1 MGRINR
7 YATWLSVA
15 TPFGL
20 SCGSAVA
27 ADHADKP
34 SEPVFFLALVVV
46 IVAGRLLGELMQ
58 RVGQPAVMGQ
68 LLGGLL
74 LGPSV
79 FGALAPDWQH
89 ALFAPS
95 AAQKSMLDAVSQL
108 GILMLLLLTGME
120 TDLGLVRRVGRAA
133 ASVSM
138 AGIVLPFACGFALG
152 QYMPESMLPDPEHR
166 LITSLFLGTALS
178 ISSVKIVA
186 MVVREMNFM
195 RRDLGQVMVASAV
208 IDDTIGWIIVAV
220 TFSLASHGAVDL
232 ASLAKSLLGTAI
244 FLVVSFTIG
253 RRAVF
258 AVIRWSNDYLMSEM
272 PVISVI
278 LVLMLGMAL
287 TTHLIGVHTVL
298 GAFVCGIL
306 IGESPILT
314 RQIDEQLRGLIVG
327 LFMPVFFALAGLSAD
342 LSILRNPT
350 LLALTFGLIAIASI
364 GKASG
369 AFIGGRVG
377 GLSMRECIALA
388 SGMNARGST
397 EVIVAS
403 IGLSLGMLSQDLF
416 TMIVTMA
423 VATTMAMPPMLRWAL
438 ARLPMGDVERQ
449 RLEREAF
456 EAKGFVANLERLL
469 LAVDESA
476 NGRFAARLAGVIAG
490 PRGIPVTVLQLGR
503 ETRRSVASEEDASE
517 VAKAAA
523 QAETSAT
530 GDVGTFEEDSRPGTF
545 EVTTRRSTTEAKA
558 AVVQEARRGYD
569 LLLIGLD
576 EPVGATGAFHARV
589 ARAVAGFEG
598 PVAVLVT
605 RGEHLRRPADA
616 GLSILVPVTGTE
628 ISRHAAEVA
637 VTLARGS
644 GRPIAAIHVARSKPS
659 AQDMRRASP
668 TRSQQEVILKEVVSL
683 AERHGTAVVT
693 AVRIES
699 APEQA
704 ILREAQHSRHN
715 LIVMGVNRRPGEVLF
730 FGDVAA
736 AVLKSTEA
744 SVLFVAK

>member
-1 MGRINR
+1 MGGINR
-7 YATWLSVA
+7 YALGASVIA
-15 TPFGL
+15 CCGL
-20 SCGSAVA
+20 SSASALA
-27 ADHADKP
+27 ADQSGKP
-34 SEPVFFLALVVV
+34 SELVFFLALVVV
-46 IVAGRLLGELMQ
+46 ILVGRLLGELMQ
-58 RVGQPAVMGQ
+58 RIGQPAVMGQ

-89 ALFAPS
+89 ALFASS

-120 TDLGLVRRVGRAA
+120 TDLGLARRVGRAA
-133 ASVSM
+133 ASVSV
-138 AGIVLPFACGFALG
+138 AGIALPFACGFALG
-152 QYMPESMLPDPEHR
+152 QYLPQNMLPHPEAR
-166 LITSLFLGTALS
+166 LVTSLFLGTALS

-195 RRDLGQVMVASAV
+195 RRDLGQILIASAV
-208 IDDTIGWIIVAV
+208 IDDTIGWIIIAV

-232 ASLAKSLLGTAI
+232 VSLTKSLLGTAL
-244 FLVVSFTIG
+244 FLAVSFTIG

-258 AVIRWSNDYLMSEM
+258 AVIRWSNDHLVSEM

-287 TTHLIGVHTVL
+287 ITNLIGVHEVL

-314 RQIDEQLRGLIVG
+314 RQIDEQLRGLILG

-369 AFIGGRVG
+369 ALVGGRLG
-377 GLSMRECIALA
+377 GLRMRECIALA
-388 SGMNARGST
+388 CGMNARGST

-403 IGLSLGMLSQDLF
+403 IGLSLGMLSQDLY

-438 ARLPMGDVERQ
+438 AALPMGDAERQ

-456 EAKGFVANLERLL
+456 EAKGFLANLERVL

-476 NGRFAARLAGVIAG
+476 SGRFAGRLAGIIAG
-490 PRGIPVTVLQLGR
+490 PRGMPITVLQLGR
-503 ETRRSVASEEDASE
+503 ETRRSATSEEDASA

-523 QAETSAT
+523 EAETSST
-530 GDVGTFEEDSRPGTF
+530 VDVAPSEDESRPGTF
-545 EVTTRRSTTEAKA
+545 GVTTRRAATEAKA
-558 AVVQEARRGYD
+558 AVVAEARRGYD

-589 ARAVAGFEG
+589 GRAAAGFEG
-598 PVAVLVT
+598 PIAVLVT
-605 RGEHLRRPADA
+605 RGEHLRRPTDS
-616 GLSILVPVTGTE
+616 GLHILVPVTGTE
-628 ISRHAAEVA
+628 VSRHAAEVA
-637 VTLARGS
+637 VALARGS
-644 GRPIAAIHVARSKPS
+644 GRPITAIHVARSTP
-659 AQDMRRASP
+659 DTRETRRASP
-668 TRSQQEVILKEVVSL
+668 TKSQQEVILKQVVGL
-683 AERHGTAVVT
+683 AERHGAEAVT
-693 AVRIES
+693 AVRIEA

-704 ILREAQHSRHN
+704 ILREARQGRHT
-715 LIVMGVNRRPGEVLF
+715 LIVMGANRRPGDVLF

-736 AVLKSTEA
+736 AVLQSTEA

>member
-1 MGRINR
+1 MSRIAR
-7 YATWLSVA
+7 PVI
-15 TPFGL
+15 GL
-20 SCGSAVA
+20 SIAAFSGLASTSAWA
-27 ADHADKP
+27 AEQSGKP
-34 SEPVFFLALVVV
+34 SELVFFLALAVV
-46 IVAGRLLGELMQ
+46 ILVGRLLGELLQ

-79 FGALAPDWQH
+79 FGALAPEWQQ
-89 ALFAPS
+89 ALFASSP
-95 AAQKSMLDAVSQL
+95 AQKSMLDAVSQL

-133 ASVSM
+133 ASVSV

-152 QYMPESMLPDPEHR
+152 QYLPEGMLPHPEHR
-166 LITSLFLGTALS
+166 LVTSLFLGTALS

-195 RRDLGQVMVASAV
+195 RRDLGQVLIASAI
-208 IDDTIGWIIVAV
+208 IDDTIGWIIIAI
-220 TFSLASHGAVDL
+220 TFSLASHGAIDL
-232 ASLAKSLLGTAI
+232 ASLAQSLLGTAI
-244 FLVVSFTIG
+244 FLAVSFTIG

-258 AVIRWSNDYLMSEM
+258 ALIRWTNDYFVSEM

-287 TTHLIGVHTVL
+287 LTHLIGVHTVL

-306 IGESPILT
+306 VGESPILT
-314 RQIDEQLRGLIVG
+314 RHIDEQLRGLILG

-342 LSILRNPT
+342 LSILQNPS
-350 LLALTFGLIAIASI
+350 LLALTVGLIAIASI

-369 AFIGGRVG
+369 AFVGGRLG
-377 GLSMRECIALA
+377 GLSLRECIALA

-403 IGLSLGMLSQDLF
+403 IGLSLGMLSQNLF

-423 VATTMAMPPMLRWAL
+423 VATTLAMPPMLRWSL
-438 ARLPMGDVERQ
+438 SRLPLGDAERQ
-449 RLEREAF
+449 RLERESF
-456 EAKGFVANLERLL
+456 EARGFVANLERLL

-490 PRGIPVTVLQLGR
+490 PRGLPVTVLQLGR
-503 ETRRSVASEEDASE
+503 EKRRSGASEDDASD
-517 VAKAAA
+517 VARAAA
-523 QAETSAT
+523 QAETSSAADVAT
-530 GDVGTFEEDSRPGTF
+530 ANDESRPGTF
-545 EVTTRRSTTEAKA
+545 EVTTRRSATEAKA
-558 AVVQEARRGYD
+558 AVVEEARRGYD

-589 ARAVAGFEG
+589 ARAAAGFQG
-598 PVAVLVT
+598 PIAVLVA

-616 GLSILVPVTGTE
+616 GLNILVPVTGTE
-628 ISRHAAEVA
+628 ISRHAAEAAVA
-637 VTLARGS
+637 LARGS
-644 GRPIAAIHVARSKPS
+644 GRPLTAMHVARSNPE
-659 AQDMRRASP
+659 APGARRSSP
-668 TRSQQEVILKEVVSL
+668 TRLQQEAILKEVVAL
-683 AERHGTAVVT
+683 AERYGAEAIT

-699 APEQA
+699 APDQA
-704 ILREAQHSRHN
+704 ILREARRHN

-736 AVLKSTEA
+736 AVLKSTKA